1 MTISGSFPSSV
12 VTAETTTILRTKS
25 PSNDSIG
32 SKRGTEHS
40 IKSTD
45 ETVIR
50 RGDGKTGLQNNISK
64 RTIMDAA
71 TGSFRRFRTNEKAG
85 VVACH
90 HGTAGVKEDDGKV
103 DCRCKWF
110 GFWRRKKMMWV

>member
-1 MTISGSFPSSV
+1 
-12 VTAETTTILRTKS
+12 
-25 PSNDSIG
+25 
-32 SKRGTEHS
+32 
-40 IKSTD
+40 
-45 ETVIR
+45 
-50 RGDGKTGLQNNISK
+50 
-64 RTIMDAA
+64 MDAA